1 MSVYQMA
8 LSFYNKG
15 LWSKKWIRNLV
26 AKGKLT
32 TDEYQSITGEAY

>member
-32 TDEYQSITGEAY
+32 TDEYAQITGEAY

>member
-1 MSVYQMA
+1 MSVFEMA
-8 LSFYNKG
+8 KNFYKQG

-32 TDEYQSITGEAY
+32 VPEYEEITGEAY